1 MSSQAPV
8 FRKRTLA
15 ALATVGGLAFLA
27 MGYLLVYGQPGQQ
40 RTAGAN
46 AYSLSALGH
55 RAFVELLDQSGT
67 TVVVSRRQATG
78 RDRAGSLLVLAEPTS
93 PAQARQLAQESGWG
107 QTILL
112 VLPKWRGRADAI
124 DSRWV
129 ADVSTLSTGWVGDIL
144 QAFVPAA
151 SIVRP
156 DSVAGWHTN
165 VLGVPPT
172 IGQPQLIQ
180 GGRIRPLVASDAGV
194 LLGEVHRGVS
204 RVWVLSDPDVLANH
218 GIWRGENA
226 GFAVALIDALRDGD
240 GPVVID
246 QTIHGFVATPSLWR
260 ALLEPPFLA
269 ATVQAVVALALFAW
283 AGAMRFGRPMP
294 PEQVVKPGAM
304 TLVDTGANLLRT
316 GPHEVYVL
324 QAYGD
329 LIIQDVARRLQAPKA
344 MRPRQLDLWFE
355 RIGRARGTQHSYRD
369 LRRALDTAD
378 DGKVRTASGILATAR
393 RFYRWRR
400 DLLDES

>member
-1 MSSQAPV
+1 MVAEL
-8 FRKRTLA
+8 TE
-15 ALATVGGLAFLA
+15 ATVG
-27 MGYLLVYGQPGQQ
+27 YP
-40 RTAGAN
+40 
-46 AYSLSALGH
+46 
-55 RAFVELLDQSGT
+55 
-67 TVVVSRRQATG
+67 
-78 RDRAGSLLVLAEPTS
+78 
-93 PAQARQLAQESGWG
+93 
-107 QTILL
+107 
-112 VLPKWRGRADAI
+112 
-124 DSRWV
+124 
-129 ADVSTLSTGWVGDIL
+129 
-144 QAFVPAA
+144 
-151 SIVRP
+151 
-156 DSVAGWHTN
+156 
-165 VLGVPPT
+165 
-172 IGQPQLIQ
+172 
-180 GGRIRPLVASDAGV
+180 
-194 LLGEVHRGVS
+194 
-204 RVWVLSDPDVLANH
+204 
-218 GIWRGENA
+218 
-226 GFAVALIDALRDGD
+226 DGD

-355 RIGRARGTQHSYRD
+355 RIGRARGTRHSYRD

-378 DGKVRTASGILATAR
+378 DGKARTASGILATAR